1 VLIAIPNCRGRVS
14 PVFDVATRL
23 VLVRLEGETE
33 VGRNEGVLCEEQS
46 EGIVRGLGELGVEVL
61 ICGAI
66 SQGLRVAL
74 EFAGVRVLAQV
85 CGEIGAVVAAYRTG
99 GLNRPEFIM
108 PGCCRQSWDAPD
120 GNPLCRTGKASRR
133 TPLETH
139 HETRKCACPALR
151 QGKRGVP

>member
-1 VLIAIPNCRGRVS
+1 MS

-33 VGRNEGVLCEEQS
+33 VGRKEGVLREEQT

-108 PGCCRQSWDAPD
+108 PGCCRRSRNAPD
-120 GNPLCRTGKASRR
+120 GNPLCRTAKASRH

-139 HETRKCACPALR
+139 HETRKCACSALR